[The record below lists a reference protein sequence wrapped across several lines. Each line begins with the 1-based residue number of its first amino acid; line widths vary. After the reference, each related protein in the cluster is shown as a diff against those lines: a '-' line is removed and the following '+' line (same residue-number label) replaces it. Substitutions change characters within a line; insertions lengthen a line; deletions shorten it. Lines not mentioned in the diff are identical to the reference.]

1 MMETESKLNT
11 ISDVSEQTNHL
22 SVIHSENVTLSE
34 STAKKIKK
42 NEAKE
47 LEEDVE
53 DRDKDRKKKRKVSKV
68 SYMWMLLLFTL
79 IYCLLASM

>member
-1 MMETESKLNT
+1 METESKLN
-11 ISDVSEQTNHL
+11 SDVSDQTNHL

-34 STAKKIKK
+34 PAVKKIKK

-53 DRDKDRKKKRKVSKV
+53 DRDRDRKKKRKVWCNPVVKHIIN
-68 SYMWMLLLFTL
+68 FT
-79 IYCLLASM
+79 